1 MVTSGYWWFWMVM
14 DGYGLVTS
22 GYGVIMG
29 DYQCLRVVR
38 NKTSNELLRS
48 KEGGWGRW
56 GGSIMKIF

>member
-1 MVTSGYWWFWMVM
+1 MVM

-48 KEGGWGRW
+48 KEWDGEGGEAV
-56 GGSIMKIF
+56 S